1 MMPTSTNN
9 RQIRKYRRSES
20 AVFLKTKE
28 KYGGLSN
35 MAGGFP
41 LKINGIDIRTSE
53 ALYQACRF
61 PHIPEVQRLIIGQRS
76 PMSAKMKS
84 KPHRCNSRP
93 DWERVRVKIMRWC
106 LRVKL
111 VQNWKKFRDALMET
125 GDLPIVEHSRRDD
138 FWGAK
143 PIDEKTLVGVNALG
157 RLLMELRESIKK
169 EPTAS
174 LLRVEPLAI
183 PNFLFNDREIEPI
196 CLWVGPDPDTSPS
209 AAVGELVADV
219 VRESQADEYYSPGN
233 VGEEIIATNDERID
247 LNTASIE
254 DLKKLPG
261 IGTKL
266 ANAII
271 AHRNQNGPF
280 TATEGIIDI
289 HRNLGSS
296 IYNKL
301 KHLIKI
307 DNTYRKEIFGNTTDE
322 SASSNQLSLI

>member
-1 MMPTSTNN
+1 
-9 RQIRKYRRSES
+9 
-20 AVFLKTKE
+20 
-28 KYGGLSN
+28 

-61 PHIPEVQRLIIGQRS
+61 PHIPKVQRLIIGQRS

-84 KPHRCNSRP
+84 KPYRCDSRP
-93 DWERVRVKIMRWC
+93 DWDRVRVNIMRWC

-111 VQNWKKFRDALMET
+111 VQNWNKFRDALMET
-125 GDLPIVEHSRRDD
+125 GDLPIVEHSRRDG

-157 RLLMELRESIKK
+157 RLLMELRETIKK
-169 EPTAS
+169 EPTS

-183 PNFLFNDREIEPI
+183 PNFLFNNREIESI
-196 CLWVGPDPDTSPS
+196 CLCVGPDPDAAPL
-209 AAVGELVADV
+209 AAVGELVADF
-219 VRESQADEYYSPGN
+219 VREPHTKEDYSPGN
-233 VGEEIIATNDERID
+233 VEEETITTNDDRVD

-254 DLKKLPG
+254 DLKKLPS

-271 AHRNQNGPF
+271 DHRNQNGSF
-280 TATEGIIDI
+280 TTTEEIIDV

-307 DNTYRKEIFGNTTDE
+307 DNIHSKENVRDTTDK